1 MNVDGQTDTEE
12 PNPLRSLLTNMG
24 IMNIGNQSPNHKLQP
39 SLVDSNES
47 MVPATQFRQ
56 SSLQNAVPADVLEK
70 HLRESSTN
78 AQNSFSE
85 PILTTRNHHERSTH
99 GPSDWQ
105 RQPGSINPPPGFL
118 PTSHERRPTNS
129 PSSTILSTPFPQFG
143 IIGLSAPGPSLQAHQ
158 MIMPQ
163 ENRMQ
168 RFSQPD
174 VLRNSFLPLGNISND
189 NLVHS
194 SPFGLGLPIGGLG
207 HMIGRPQGIDAS
219 LPHAI
224 GASNPSTVNYPS
236 HNWNNLT
243 AQQQTPGASNGQRPV
258 LGSPDFSEHSQFG
271 NNLFHLPFDC
281 NLRAASNSDN
291 DEAAK
296 VSAPWPPNRD

>member
-1 MNVDGQTDTEE
+1 M
-12 PNPLRSLLTNMG
+12 LTNMG
-24 IMNIGNQSPNHKLQP
+24 IMNIGNQSSNHKLQP

-47 MVPATQFRQ
+47 MVPATHFKQL
-56 SSLQNAVPADVLEK
+56 SLQNAVPADELEK
-70 HLRESSTN
+70 HLMESGTN

-85 PILTTRNHHERSTH
+85 PRLTTRNHHESSIH

-105 RQPGSINPPPGFL
+105 RPPGSINPPPGFL

-129 PSSTILSTPFPQFG
+129 PSSSIMSTPFPQFG